1 MYDEITGEGE
11 PLVLINGLGL
21 AVSETGPLVEGLA
34 RHYRVLAFDNRGA
47 GRTDKPDEPYSIPQ
61 MAEDTAGLMRA
72 LEFEHAHVV
81 GISLGGRIAIDLA
94 LAHPELVRSLVLAST
109 CARVTGRRRVR
120 LLGLMSGLP
129 LLRGSNPQPRYAF
142 KRQLHASDGYD
153 RTARLAQLRPPTL
166 VIHGR
171 RDHIVAHQLAEELAA
186 GVPGA
191 RLVTVAG
198 GHIFPLTHPAAFVD
212 HVIAFTGASDR

>member
-1 MYDEITGEGE
+1 MYYEITGEGE

-21 AVSETGPLVEGLA
+21 AVSETGRLVEALA

-94 LAHPELVRSLVLAST
+94 LAHPEVVRSLVLAST
-109 CARVTGRRRVR
+109 CARVISRRRVR
-120 LLGLMSGLP
+120 LLGFISRLP
-129 LLRGSNPQPRYAF
+129 LLRGSNPQPRFAF
-142 KRQLHASDGYD
+142 KHQLHASDGYD
-153 RTARLAQLRPPTL
+153 RTARLAELRLPTL
-166 VIHGR
+166 VIYGR
-171 RDHIVAHQLAEELAA
+171 RDHIVAHQLAAELAA
-186 GVPGA
+186 GVAGA
-191 RLVTVAG
+191 RFVTVNG
-198 GHIFPLTHPAAFVD
+198 GHIFPLVHPAAFAD
-212 HVIAFTGASDR
+212 HIVAFTGGI